1 MDKKGFTLI
10 EVIGVV
16 IILAS
21 IVLIIT
27 PNINNSLKNS
37 KNKAFDVQIEEIKSA
52 TKSWVALNSEN
63 TPKEDNEEVIIN
75 LLQLKLS
82 GLIAYDFKNPKTG
95 ELFPDDMMIKIIKK
109 GLAYTY
115 VVLTDTGTSNNSG
128 IDPFGPQIVLNGGVY
143 LYLEVGEFG
152 SIPGATYK
160 DKLGNNVSVSD
171 ITYEKDGVAV
181 SGIDYNNL
189 GKYVVTYSVTLDGK
203 TNSIKRYVEIVD
215 TKAPTILV
223 DGYSDNVCVDIEISS
238 SFTLPT
244 MKVTDNYTSSLLID
258 KKVIGNI
265 SNIPGIKRITYRATD
280 SSGNSSEFILCIN
293 MRDTIKPV
301 ITNVENVCNAS
312 LKKNV
317 ITVSAS
323 DTGTG
328 LNRLAYSFDDGK
340 TWQENNYFISDE
352 SLIVRVRDK
361 VGLISDGVDVVVD
374 EKCNVYKEEILNG
387 TYPVLDEKMIA
398 ITYTETGIPKVA
410 DESSEWYS
418 YASRK
423 WANAVVLVNNPSKT
437 YNVGDEIEESDIA
450 AYFVWIPRYEY
461 TLKGNFG
468 VNGESATNPGYVD
481 IRFTKVSEES
491 NGTASYTEGN
501 PTNYRTQDAF
511 KFGEEN
517 LSGIWVGKFET
528 TGTADNPTIKPGIT
542 SLRSQNVSTQF
553 ETAKKIG
560 INNSLSLETSMM
572 KNSEWNAVAILS
584 QSIYGRCPSDST
596 CPEVSINNSSNFIT
610 GSSGG
615 SSTASS
621 SNTVYAYNTNEGQT
635 ASTTMNITGVYDM
648 NGGAAEWV
656 MGVLLD
662 SDGKPRSGYNISANS
677 GYNGKLQ
684 DGTEK
689 TDGKTLPESKYYDS
703 FTITGENTKVDLMT
717 GCNGGKCYGTV
728 EFGGWYDDGFYFI
741 NPANPWLFRGGNYS
755 DGAVAGLWLFGG
767 SGGYALGFVS
777 FRAVIR
783 GA

>member
-1 MDKKGFTLI
+1 MLMYSNMGGGSLELNCNKKKGFTLI
-10 EVIGVV
+10 ELLAVIVILAIIAVIATPIITGIIEDSKKESFKRSAEGVV
-16 IILAS
+16 EATKFDIADKMTDSGYTYTLS
-21 IVLIIT
+21 DGKIVNLNENVKI
-27 PNINNSLKNS
+27 SNS
-37 KNKAFDVQIEEIKSA
+37 KGMNGSIKYNKDGEVSYAIYNDKWCVIKEGNDV
-52 TKSWVALNSEN
+52 TL
-63 TPKEDNEEVIIN
+63 
-75 LLQLKLS
+75 
-82 GLIAYDFKNPKTG
+82 
-95 ELFPDDMMIKIIKK
+95 
-109 GLAYTY
+109 
-115 VVLTDTGTSNNSG
+115 SNN
-128 IDPFGPQIVLNGGVY
+128 
-143 LYLEVGEFG
+143 
-152 SIPGATYK
+152 
-160 DKLGNNVSVSD
+160 
-171 ITYEKDGVAV
+171 
-181 SGIDYNNL
+181 
-189 GKYVVTYSVTLDGK
+189 
-203 TNSIKRYVEIVD
+203 
-215 TKAPTILV
+215 
-223 DGYSDNVCVDIEISS
+223 
-238 SFTLPT
+238 
-244 MKVTDNYTSSLLID
+244 ID
-258 KKVIGNI
+258 KCVIVN
-265 SNIPGIKRITYRATD
+265 P
-280 SSGNSSEFILCIN
+280 
-293 MRDTIKPV
+293 
-301 ITNVENVCNAS
+301 
-312 LKKNV
+312 
-317 ITVSAS
+317 
-323 DTGTG
+323 
-328 LNRLAYSFDDGK
+328 
-340 TWQENNYFISDE
+340 
-352 SLIVRVRDK
+352 
-361 VGLISDGVDVVVD
+361 
-374 EKCNVYKEEILNG
+374 YKEEILNG

-481 IRFTKVSEES
+481 IRFTNVSEES

-517 LSGIWVGKFET
+517 LLGIWVGKFET

-596 CPEVSINNSSNFIT
+596 CLEVALNNNTNFIT
-610 GSSGG
+610 GSATAG
-615 SSTASS
+615 ST
-621 SNTVYAYNTNEGQT
+621 YNSEEGVK

-648 NGGAAEWV
+648 NGGASEWV

-677 GYNGKLQ
+677 GYNGKLE

-689 TDGKTLPESKYYDS
+689 TDGLALPESKYYDS
-703 FTITGENTKVDLMT
+703 FTIIGENTKVDLTT
-717 GCNGGKCYGTV
+717 GCNGEKCYGTV
-728 EFGGWYDDGFYFI
+728 EFSGWHGDSSGSMG
-741 NPANPWLFRGGNYS
+741 PADPWLRRGGLYYL
-755 DGAVAGLWLFGG
+755 GANAGLWRFEG
-767 SGGYALGFVS
+767 SGGGANGFVS

>member
-1 MDKKGFTLI
+1 MKNKGFTLI
-10 EVIGVV
+10 ELLGVI
-16 IILAS
+16 IILALVAV
-21 IVLIIT
+21 ITTPVITGIIEDSKKET
-27 PNINNSLKNS
+27 VKRSVENIIS
-37 KNKAFDVQIEEIKSA
+37 AAQIYIA
-52 TKSWVALNSEN
+52 
-63 TPKEDNEEVIIN
+63 NEELANKKVP
-75 LLQLKLS
+75 K
-82 GLIAYDFKNPKTG
+82 GKN
-95 ELFPDDMMIKIIKK
+95 I
-109 GLAYTY
+109 
-115 VVLTDTGTSNNSG
+115 
-128 IDPFGPQIVLNGGVY
+128 
-143 LYLEVGEFG
+143 
-152 SIPGATYK
+152 
-160 DKLGNNVSVSD
+160 
-171 ITYEKDGVAV
+171 YEAV
-181 SGIDYNNL
+181 S
-189 GKYVVTYSVTLDGK
+189 K
-203 TNSIKRYVEIVD
+203 
-215 TKAPTILV
+215 
-223 DGYSDNVCVDIEISS
+223 EISGS
-238 SFTLPT
+238 KPEYAEIIS
-244 MKVTDNYTSSLLID
+244 DG
-258 KKVIGNI
+258 IGNI
-265 SNIPGIKRITYRATD
+265 AYAILFRNNCYKKSYDGVQTITEK
-280 SSGNSSEFILCIN
+280 S
-293 MRDTIKPV
+293 TIKD
-301 ITNVENVCNAS
+301 C
-312 LKKNV
+312 K
-317 ITVSAS
+317 
-323 DTGTG
+323 
-328 LNRLAYSFDDGK
+328 
-340 TWQENNYFISDE
+340 
-352 SLIVRVRDK
+352 IVYA
-361 VGLISDGVDVVVD
+361 
-374 EKCNVYKEEILNG
+374 ETILNG
-387 TYPVLDEKMIA
+387 AYPVLDEKMIA

-511 KFGEEN
+511 KFGEKN

-528 TGTADNPTIKPGIT
+528 TGSADNPTIKPGIT

-584 QSIYGRCPSDST
+584 QSIYGRCPSDGT
-596 CPEVSINNSSNFIT
+596 CPEVSINNSSSYIT

-662 SDGKPRSGYNISANS
+662 SDGKPRSGYNISNNS
-677 GYNGKLQ
+677 GFNGKLE

-689 TDGKTLPESKYYDS
+689 TDGLALPESKYYDS
-703 FTITGENTKVDLMT
+703 FTITGENTKVDLTT

-728 EFGGWYDDGFYFI
+728 EFGGWYGDYIGSMGPAYPWLNRGGFY
-741 NPANPWLFRGGNYS
+741 RY
-755 DGAVAGLWLFGG
+755 GADAGLWYFGG
-767 SGGYALGFVS
+767 DVGFAYGFVS

>member
-1 MDKKGFTLI
+1 MAVIVILAIIAVIATPIITGIIEDSKKESFKRSA
-10 EVIGVV
+10 EGVV
-16 IILAS
+16 EATKFDIADKMTDSGYTYPLS
-21 IVLIIT
+21 DGKIVNLNENVKI
-27 PNINNSLKNS
+27 SNS
-37 KNKAFDVQIEEIKSA
+37 KGMNGSIKYNKDGEVSYAIYNDKWCVIKEGNDV
-52 TKSWVALNSEN
+52 TL
-63 TPKEDNEEVIIN
+63 
-75 LLQLKLS
+75 
-82 GLIAYDFKNPKTG
+82 
-95 ELFPDDMMIKIIKK
+95 
-109 GLAYTY
+109 
-115 VVLTDTGTSNNSG
+115 SNN
-128 IDPFGPQIVLNGGVY
+128 
-143 LYLEVGEFG
+143 
-152 SIPGATYK
+152 
-160 DKLGNNVSVSD
+160 
-171 ITYEKDGVAV
+171 
-181 SGIDYNNL
+181 
-189 GKYVVTYSVTLDGK
+189 
-203 TNSIKRYVEIVD
+203 
-215 TKAPTILV
+215 
-223 DGYSDNVCVDIEISS
+223 
-238 SFTLPT
+238 
-244 MKVTDNYTSSLLID
+244 ID
-258 KKVIGNI
+258 KCVIVN
-265 SNIPGIKRITYRATD
+265 P
-280 SSGNSSEFILCIN
+280 
-293 MRDTIKPV
+293 
-301 ITNVENVCNAS
+301 
-312 LKKNV
+312 
-317 ITVSAS
+317 
-323 DTGTG
+323 
-328 LNRLAYSFDDGK
+328 
-340 TWQENNYFISDE
+340 
-352 SLIVRVRDK
+352 
-361 VGLISDGVDVVVD
+361 
-374 EKCNVYKEEILNG
+374 YKEEILNG

-398 ITYTETGIPKVA
+398 ITYTEAGIPKVA

-468 VNGESATNPGYVD
+468 VNGESKTNPGYVD
-481 IRFTKVSEES
+481 IRFTNVSEES

-596 CPEVSINNSSNFIT
+596 CPEVSINNSSSYIT

-621 SNTVYAYNTNEGQT
+621 SNTVYAYNTSEGQT
-635 ASTTMNITGVYDM
+635 ASTTMNVTGVYDM

-662 SDGKPRSGYNISANS
+662 SDGKPRSGYNISINS
-677 GYNGKLQ
+677 GFNGKLE

-689 TDGKTLPESKYYDS
+689 TDGLALPESKYYDS
-703 FTITGENTKVDLMT
+703 FTIIGENTKVDLTT
-717 GCNGGKCYGTV
+717 GCNGEKCYGTV
-728 EFGGWYDDGFYFI
+728 EFSGWHGDSSGSMG
-741 NPANPWLFRGGNYS
+741 PADPWLRRGGLYYL
-755 DGAVAGLWLFGG
+755 GANAGLWRFEG
-767 SGGYALGFVS
+767 SGGGANGFVS

>member
-63 TPKEDNEEVIIN
+63 TPEEDNEEVIIN

-461 TLKGNFG
+461 TLKGDFG
-468 VNGESATNPGYVD
+468 VNGESKAKPGYVD
-481 IRFTKVSEES
+481 IRFTNVSEES

-511 KFGEEN
+511 KFGEEK

-528 TGTADNPTIKPGIT
+528 TGSADNPTIKPGIT

-596 CPEVSINNSSNFIT
+596 CPEVALNNNTNFIT
-610 GSSGG
+610 GSATAG
-615 SSTASS
+615 ST
-621 SNTVYAYNTNEGQT
+621 YNSEEGVK

-648 NGGAAEWV
+648 NGLAAEWV

-662 SDGKPRSGYNISANS
+662 SDGKPRSGYSEEYNS
-677 GYNGKLQ
+677 GYNGKLYNG
-684 DGTEK
+684 GTEIEK

-728 EFGGWYDDGFYFI
+728 EFGGWYDDYSSSIG
-741 NPANPWLFRGGNYS
+741 PDRPWLMRGGGYV
-755 DGAVAGLWLFGG
+755 DGAGAGLWTCGGGFGDA
-767 SGGYALGFVS
+767 YELAS

-783 GA
+783 GT

>member
-596 CPEVSINNSSNFIT
+596 CPEVSINNSISYIT

-615 SSTASS
+615 SPTAFSS
-621 SNTVYAYNTNEGQT
+621 DTVYAYNTSEGQT
-635 ASTTMNITGVYDM
+635 ASTTMNVTGVYDM

-662 SDGKPRSGYNISANS
+662 SDGKPRSGNREGYNS
-677 GYNGKLQ
+677 GYNGKIYNE
-684 DGTEK
+684 GAEIEK
-689 TDGKTLPESKYYDS
+689 TDGNN
-703 FTITGENTKVDLMT
+703 FTRK
-717 GCNGGKCYGTV
+717 
-728 EFGGWYDDGFYFI
+728 
-741 NPANPWLFRGGNYS
+741 
-755 DGAVAGLWLFGG
+755 
-767 SGGYALGFVS
+767 
-777 FRAVIR
+777 
-783 GA
+783 

>member
-63 TPKEDNEEVIIN
+63 TPEEDNEEVIIN

-461 TLKGNFG
+461 TLKGDFG
-468 VNGESATNPGYVD
+468 VNGESKAKPGYVD
-481 IRFTKVSEES
+481 IRFTNVSEES
-491 NGTASYTEGN
+491 NGTASYIEGN
-501 PTNYRTQDAF
+501 PANYRTQDAF

-528 TGTADNPTIKPGIT
+528 TGSATAG
-542 SLRSQNVSTQF
+542 STY
-553 ETAKKIG
+553 
-560 INNSLSLETSMM
+560 
-572 KNSEWNAVAILS
+572 NSE
-584 QSIYGRCPSDST
+584 
-596 CPEVSINNSSNFIT
+596 
-610 GSSGG
+610 
-615 SSTASS
+615 
-621 SNTVYAYNTNEGQT
+621 EGVK

-648 NGGAAEWV
+648 NGLAAEWV

-662 SDGKPRSGYNISANS
+662 SDGKPRSGYSISNNS
-677 GYNGKLQ
+677 GFNGKIE

-728 EFGGWYDDGFYFI
+728 EFGGWYDDYSSSIG
-741 NPANPWLFRGGNYS
+741 PDRPWLMRGGGYV
-755 DGAVAGLWLFGG
+755 DGAGAGLWTCGGGFGDA
-767 SGGYALGFVS
+767 YELAS

-783 GA
+783 GT

>member
-1 MDKKGFTLI
+1 MFTQNKGFTLI
-10 EVIGVV
+10 ELLAVIVILAIIAVIATPIITGIIEDAKKESFKRSAEGVV
-16 IILAS
+16 EATKFDIADKMTDSGYTYTLS
-21 IVLIIT
+21 DGKIVNLNENVKI
-27 PNINNSLKNS
+27 SNS
-37 KNKAFDVQIEEIKSA
+37 KGMNGSIKYNKDGEVSYAIYNDKWCVIKEGNDV
-52 TKSWVALNSEN
+52 TL
-63 TPKEDNEEVIIN
+63 
-75 LLQLKLS
+75 
-82 GLIAYDFKNPKTG
+82 
-95 ELFPDDMMIKIIKK
+95 
-109 GLAYTY
+109 
-115 VVLTDTGTSNNSG
+115 SNN
-128 IDPFGPQIVLNGGVY
+128 
-143 LYLEVGEFG
+143 
-152 SIPGATYK
+152 
-160 DKLGNNVSVSD
+160 
-171 ITYEKDGVAV
+171 
-181 SGIDYNNL
+181 
-189 GKYVVTYSVTLDGK
+189 
-203 TNSIKRYVEIVD
+203 
-215 TKAPTILV
+215 
-223 DGYSDNVCVDIEISS
+223 
-238 SFTLPT
+238 
-244 MKVTDNYTSSLLID
+244 ID
-258 KKVIGNI
+258 KCVIVN
-265 SNIPGIKRITYRATD
+265 P
-280 SSGNSSEFILCIN
+280 
-293 MRDTIKPV
+293 
-301 ITNVENVCNAS
+301 
-312 LKKNV
+312 
-317 ITVSAS
+317 
-323 DTGTG
+323 
-328 LNRLAYSFDDGK
+328 
-340 TWQENNYFISDE
+340 
-352 SLIVRVRDK
+352 
-361 VGLISDGVDVVVD
+361 
-374 EKCNVYKEEILNG
+374 YKEEILNG

-468 VNGESATNPGYVD
+468 VNGESKTNPGYVD
-481 IRFTKVSEES
+481 IRFTNVSEES

-517 LSGIWVGKFET
+517 LLGIWVGKFET

-542 SLRSQNVSTQF
+542 SLRKQNVSTQF

-635 ASTTMNITGVYDM
+635 ASTTMNVTGVYDM

-662 SDGKPRSGYNISANS
+662 SDGKPRSGYSEEYNS
-677 GYNGKLQ
+677 GYNGKLE

-703 FTITGENTKVDLMT
+703 FTITGENTEVDLTT

-728 EFGGWYDDGFYFI
+728 EFGGWYNDYTMSI
-741 NPANPWLFRGGNYS
+741 VPAYPWLYRGGYYLN
-755 DGAVAGLWLFGG
+755 GAHAGLWNFEGNRG
-767 SGGYALGFVS
+767 SAHEFFS